1 MFSKFFTSFFILY
14 YAKVDILG
22 NYIGEDDFS
31 YNFGTIL
38 SEQYSNNKCKKCG
51 KVMDNGKHTYCP
63 ICTTERTEKR
73 GDALKKAGGAVAT
86 VGSIAIAVVTRG
98 KFGGGKS

>member
-1 MFSKFFTSFFILY
+1 MSWKCEKCGQKLNGKEKFCPGCATKTVY
-14 YAKVDILG
+14 
-22 NYIGEDDFS
+22 
-31 YNFGTIL
+31 
-38 SEQYSNNKCKKCG
+38 KCKKCG